1 MLEIDDLIQ
10 KVNEWPAVSLPARL
24 APFAGEIRVL
34 LKRKFITSAELARRL
49 GKTREVFHRALKAAE
64 KINDELM
71 RSGINPHSEPGQLSV
86 AKQETTRQLV
96 SGSEE
101 RRKPH
106 INPPGSPLN
115 FQKAGPKIE
124 MTGNA
129 IYVNGR
135 LVRPTDKDYPDE
147 QTIEN
152 LKRGELK

>member
-10 KVNEWPAVSLPARL
+10 KIDKWPAVSLPARL

-34 LKRKFITSAELARRL
+34 LKRKFITSAELARRF
-49 GKTREVFHRALKAAE
+49 GKSREVFHRALKAAE

-71 RSGINPHSEPGQLSV
+71 RSGINPYSEPGQLSV
-86 AKQETTRQLV
+86 AKQETTQQLV
-96 SGSEE
+96 SGGEE
-101 RRKPH
+101 KRKTQ

-115 FQKAGPKIE
+115 FHKTGPRIE
-124 MTGNA
+124 LSGNA

-135 LVRPTDKDYPDE
+135 LVRNGDKDYPDE